1 MDAEFAVEDA
11 LPQPD
16 LWAAPARAAKA
27 KTAPD
32 KPHYLGHRERLRDRA
47 TDAGLAALPDYEL
60 LELILFR
67 AIPRGDVKPLAK
79 QLLARFGS
87 LAGVLGAS
95 AEELTTGKG
104 VGPTLALD
112 LTLLH
117 ELSVRAAK
125 AAVGKRPVISS
136 WSALLAY
143 VKTALAHE

>member
-60 LELILFR
+60 LELYLFR

-87 LAGVLGAS
+87 LGGVMGATV
-95 AEELTTGKG
+95 EELKSVKG
-104 VGPTLALD
+104 VGEAAALD
-112 LTLLH
+112 L
-117 ELSVRAAK
+117 K
-125 AAVGKRPVISS
+125 
-136 WSALLAY
+136 
-143 VKTALAHE
+143 LAHEAAVRLGREAV